1 MLYKKAR
8 NRIVREISI
17 SKHIYYEKYFSTHKT
32 NMKNL
37 WSEIKFIVNIKNYV
51 VKPIFKLSHD
61 TQSINDPTQIADV
74 LNNFFINVDKNTE
87 KKNHS

>member
-17 SKHIYYEKYFSTHKT
+17 SKQIYYEKYFSTQKT

-37 WSEIKFIVNIKNYV
+37 WSEIRFIVNIKNYV

-74 LNNFFINVDKNTE
+74 LNNFFINVSAFRSTCYKY
-87 KKNHS
+87 

>member
-8 NRIVREISI
+8 NRIVMEIRI
-17 SKHIYYEKYFSTHKT
+17 SKQIYYEKYFSTCKT

-37 WSEIKFIVNIKNYV
+37 WSEIRFIVNIKNYV

-74 LNNFFINVDKNTE
+74 FNNFFINVDKNTE